1 MIKDI
6 NFNKLAE
13 LANKHGGVEKLAE
26 KLIKI
31 GEIKAK
37 KKMIPVLLGVALVSS
52 AFSAG
57 ITLLLAEQALKN
69 REKSRA
75 LKEAVQNASEKA
87 DEPDEVEEAAPE
99 EPDPAEE
106 APAEEAAEVKETE
119 E

>member
-1 MIKDI
+1 MIKEI
-6 NFNKLAE
+6 NFNKLSE

-57 ITLLLAEQALKN
+57 VTLLLAEQALKN

-75 LKEAVQNASEKA
+75 LKEAAQKTAEKS
-87 DEPDEVEEAAPE
+87 DEPDEAEEAAPE
-99 EPDPAEE
+99 EPAPEKE
-106 APAEEAAEVKETE
+106 APAKKAEEVSENKE
-119 E
+119 